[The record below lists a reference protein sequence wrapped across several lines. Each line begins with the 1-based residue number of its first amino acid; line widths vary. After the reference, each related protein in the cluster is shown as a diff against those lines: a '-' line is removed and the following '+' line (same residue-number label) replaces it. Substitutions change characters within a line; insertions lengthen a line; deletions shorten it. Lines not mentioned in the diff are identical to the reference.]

1 MDEKELF
8 EQFMHHNI
16 PQEAFDPDQVL
27 AAARKAVPDDYQPSE
42 HFKKGMDK
50 LLRQSRRQA
59 RIGSAKK
66 FFTRKGIPQVA
77 VSLSV
82 IICALFVAQANNG
95 AIFDLLFQ
103 THQTHTGIQL
113 TEQVREELIEDKTSS
128 MDMQVY
134 FPKYV
139 PEGYAISNVETDI
152 LKVTFKLVNGNNYI
166 LIVQRPLNG
175 YNAKITLDSENTILE
190 EVTINNHTGFYNSK
204 DGTHFLYF
212 FDNNNF
218 YNIRTNNLP
227 KKEIIRV
234 AESFEMI
241 VGL

>member
-95 AIFDLLFQ
+95 EIFDLLFQ

-113 TEQVREELIEDKTSS
+113 TEQVREKLIEGKTSS

-139 PEGYAISNVETDI
+139 PEGYTISNVETDI
-152 LKVTFKLVNGNNYI
+152 LKVTFELVNGNNYI

-175 YNAKITLDSENTILE
+175 YNAKIALDSENTILE
-190 EVTINNHTGFYNSK
+190 EVTINEHTAFYKNK
-204 DGTHFLYF
+204 NKIDYLYF
-212 FDNNNF
+212 FDNNN
-218 YNIRTNNLP
+218 YYKISGDDLS
-227 KKEIIRV
+227 KEEIIRI